1 MNIFHIS
8 EVVDMGI
15 EKEKKRRDFYDLA
28 AKSFQEE
35 EARKLFLRL
44 REWEVTHI
52 KKFTEIKES
61 LKEEESAESYPGE
74 LTAYMRSLVDDKQ
87 YRQATPE
94 AFNKNVKTVL
104 DAIQY
109 ALGFEKDAILF
120 FSELK
125 AYASDT
131 HKEVIQQLIDEEK
144 QHIIYL
150 VDLKKERLGES
161 K

>member
-8 EVVDMGI
+8 EVVDLGI
-15 EKEKKRRDFYDLA
+15 EKEKRRRDFYDLV

-35 EARKLFLRL
+35 APKKLFLRL
-44 REWEVTHI
+44 RDWEATHI
-52 KKFTEIKES
+52 KRFTEIKES
-61 LKEEESAESYPGE
+61 LGEEKSAESYPGE
-74 LTAYMRSLVDDKQ
+74 LSAYMRSLVDDKLYNQ
-87 YRQATPE
+87 VEPKEFSQ
-94 AFNKNVKTVL
+94 NVKTVL

-109 ALGFEKDAILF
+109 GLGFEKDAILF

-125 AYASDT
+125 GYTSDT

-150 VDLKKERLGES
+150 LNLRKEMFREPE
-161 K
+161 

>member
-1 MNIFHIS
+1 MNLFHIS

-35 EARKLFLRL
+35 EAKKLFLRL
-44 REWEVTHI
+44 RDWEVTHI

-61 LKEEESAESYPGE
+61 LGENESSESYPGE
-74 LTAYMRSLVDDKQ
+74 LSAYMRSLVDDKL
-87 YRQATPE
+87 YNQATPAE
-94 AFNKNVKTVL
+94 FSKNVKTVL
-104 DAIQY
+104 EAIQY

-125 AYASDT
+125 SYTSDT

-150 VDLKKERLGES
+150 VNL
-161 K
+161 

>member
-15 EKEKKRRDFYDLA
+15 EKEKKRRDFYDLV

-35 EARKLFLRL
+35 ASKKLFLRL
-44 REWEVTHI
+44 RDWEVTHI

-61 LKEEESAESYPGE
+61 LGETEAAESYPGE
-74 LTAYMRSLVDDKQ
+74 LSAYMRSLVDDKLYNQ
-87 YRQATPE
+87 VTPQE
-94 AFNKNVKTVL
+94 FSQNVKSVL

-109 ALGFEKDAILF
+109 GLGFEKDAILF
-120 FSELK
+120 FSEFK

-131 HKEVIQQLIDEEK
+131 HKEVIEQLINEEK

-150 VDLKKERLGES
+150 VNLKKEMLKEPE
-161 K
+161 

>member
-1 MNIFHIS
+1 MSIFHIS

-15 EKEKKRRDFYDLA
+15 EKEKKRRDFYDLV

-35 EARKLFLRL
+35 ASKKLFLRL
-44 REWEVTHI
+44 RDWEVTHI

-61 LKEEESAESYPGE
+61 LGEEESAESYPGE
-74 LTAYMRSLVDDKQ
+74 LSAYMRSLVDDKLYNQ
-87 YRQATPE
+87 VTPQE
-94 AFNKNVKTVL
+94 FSQNVKSVL

-109 ALGFEKDAILF
+109 GLGFEKDAILF

-125 AYASDT
+125 GYTSDT
-131 HKEVIQQLIDEEK
+131 HREVIQQLIDEEK

-150 VDLKKERLGES
+150 VNLKKEMLG
-161 K
+161 

>member
-28 AKSFQEE
+28 AKNFQEDA
-35 EARKLFLRL
+35 ARKLFLRL
-44 REWEVTHI
+44 RDWEVAHI
-52 KKFTEIKES
+52 KKFTQIKES
-61 LKEEESAESYPGE
+61 LGQEESAESYPGE
-74 LTAYMRSLVDDKQ
+74 LSAYMRSLVDDKLYNQ
-87 YRQATPE
+87 ITPQE
-94 AFNKNVKTVL
+94 FSKTVKTVL
-104 DAIQY
+104 EAVQY

-125 AYASDT
+125 AYTSGT
-131 HKEVIQQLIDEEK
+131 HQEVIQQLIDEEK

-150 VDLKKERLGES
+150 VNLKKEIVG
-161 K
+161 

>member
-15 EKEKKRRDFYDLA
+15 EKEKKRRDFYDLVARSFQDEA
-28 AKSFQEE
+28 AK
-35 EARKLFLRL
+35 KLFLRL
-44 REWEVTHI
+44 RDWEVAHI

-61 LKEEESAESYPGE
+61 LGEEESAESYPGE
-74 LTAYMRSLVDDKQ
+74 LSAYMRSLVDDKLYNQ
-87 YRQATPE
+87 VTPQE
-94 AFNKNVKTVL
+94 FSQNVKTVL

-109 ALGFEKDAILF
+109 GLGFEKDAILF

-125 AYASDT
+125 SYASDT

-150 VDLKKERLGES
+150 INLKKEMLG
-161 K
+161 